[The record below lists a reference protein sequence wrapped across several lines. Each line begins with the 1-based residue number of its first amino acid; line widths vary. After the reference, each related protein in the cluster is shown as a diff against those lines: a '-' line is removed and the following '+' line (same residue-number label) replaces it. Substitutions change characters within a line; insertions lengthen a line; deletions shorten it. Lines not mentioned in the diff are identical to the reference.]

1 MTVIVIGISCAKKF
15 SGSDGLPYIHIV
27 QIQWT
32 KPEITGCIDRD
43 MASRIKQIMI
53 PVIPK
58 GEHGQN

>member
-1 MTVIVIGISCAKKF
+1 MTVTVIGISCVKKV
-15 SGSDGLPYIHIV
+15 SGSDGLPYMYIV

-32 KPEITGCIDRD
+32 KPEIAGCTNRD